1 MSTEMKTLMSKISKM
16 QDEIKNKF
24 NNSEKY

>member
-1 MSTEMKTLMSKISKM
+1 MSTELKTLVSKISKM

-24 NNSEKY
+24 SNSEKH